1 MAIPNEKEKYSYADY
16 LTWNEGE
23 RLELIDGKIFN
34 MSPIPSRRH
43 QQVLRELSTAFSV
56 FLREKDCEVF
66 FAPFDVRLLA
76 DNKRDD
82 DINNVVQPDL
92 SIVCDKEKLDDKGC
106 KGAPDM
112 IIEILS
118 PSSVKLDRWKKY
130 QLYEKAGV
138 HEYWIV
144 DPINNSVEI
153 HLLIDAQYKFQGVF
167 TKDDTISVNLFPDF
181 KLDLNRIFA
190 KITLI

>member
-16 LTWNEGE
+16 LTWDEGE
-23 RLELIDGKIFN
+23 RIELIDGEIFN
-34 MSPIPSRRH
+34 MSPAPSRRH
-43 QQVLRELSTAFSV
+43 QQVLRELSTIFSV
-56 FLREKDCEVF
+56 FLREKECEVY
-66 FAPFDVRLLA
+66 FAPFDVRLLT
-76 DNKRDD
+76 DNKQDD

-106 KGAPDM
+106 NGAPDM

-138 HEYWIV
+138 NEYWLV
-144 DPINNSVEI
+144 DPVNNSVEI
-153 HLLIDAQYKFQGVF
+153 HLLVDAQYKFQGVF
-167 TKDDTISVNLFPDF
+167 TKDDTVSVNLFPDL
-181 KLDLNRIFA
+181 KLDLNQVFV
-190 KITLI
+190 